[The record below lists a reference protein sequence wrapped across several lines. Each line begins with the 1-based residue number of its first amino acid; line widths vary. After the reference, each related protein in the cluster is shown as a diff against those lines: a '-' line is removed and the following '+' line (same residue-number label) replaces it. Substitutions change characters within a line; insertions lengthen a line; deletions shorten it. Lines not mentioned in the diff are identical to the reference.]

1 MKNYFEYQD
10 DKSSK
15 FWEINLDGSSIT
27 TSYGKIG
34 TTGQVSEKTFESAEK
49 AEKEYQKLVAEKT
62 KKGYVRIEKLASEN
76 FNDIIYDMENNFK
89 IIDQEGSEYMVF
101 EHNCEFSEDIIMDDL
116 CALNGVEGMIFK
128 KNLILNGSIF
138 QDEIDFGPD
147 LLVMGNLTVTSINK
161 GGSNFLVKGDL
172 NAKQT
177 IYGYYNHGK
186 LTVEGKTKAEVV
198 FAEDHHMIFKGA
210 VNALVINTGTIEGA
224 ETDFY
229 TTEPLVP
236 ELIQEDNEHYS
247 ESELLCEYIQTGKS
261 IIKKNTL
268 NNIL

>member
-15 FWEINLDGSSIT
+15 FWEITIDDKTVT
-27 TSYGKIG
+27 TRYGKIG
-34 TTGQVSEKTFESAEK
+34 TTGQTANKTFESVEK
-49 AEKEYQKLVAEKT
+49 AEKEYNKLVVEKT
-62 KKGYVRIEKLASEN
+62 KKGYIEIEKLASEN
-76 FNDIIYDMENNFK
+76 FNDVIYDIDNNFK
-89 IIDQEGSEYMVF
+89 IIDKEGSEYMVF
-101 EHNCEFSEDIIMDDL
+101 EHNCEFSEDIVIDDL
-116 CALNGVEGMIFK
+116 CALNGVDGVIFK

-147 LLVMGNLTVTSINK
+147 LLVIGNLTVTSINK

-186 LTVEGKTKAEVV
+186 LTVEGNTKAEVV
-198 FAEDHHMIFKGA
+198 FAEDHYMIFKGT

-224 ETDFY
+224 EIDFY

-236 ELIQEDNEHYS
+236 ELIKEDNEHYS

-261 IIKKNTL
+261 ILKEEYLKQ
-268 NNIL
+268 